1 MLLEIVLAK
10 KQTINYVLNLYIDN
24 SRRAIRSNVHD
35 MIEQNAQLTVE
46 LSGILMRLNSVRYL
60 RYMSHKHMFELTQ
73 RNLRVEEHSRQL
85 QEVMQQVDK
94 VAREREQHDGDPPC
108 RRHEVHPAVHIDRLA
123 VRGFCSKA
131 GTCPSCR
138 CFPTGSA

>member
-10 KQTINYVLNLYIDN
+10 KQTINYVLNRYIDN

-60 RYMSHKHMFELTQ
+60 RYMSHKT
-73 RNLRVEEHSRQL
+73 
-85 QEVMQQVDK
+85 
-94 VAREREQHDGDPPC
+94 
-108 RRHEVHPAVHIDRLA
+108 
-123 VRGFCSKA
+123 CS
-131 GTCPSCR
+131 S
-138 CFPTGSA
+138 